1 MSAHDHA
8 GGDHASHGHDVRGSS
23 TKRLAIVLGLISV
36 YMVAELVGGLVAN
49 SLALLADA
57 GHMLSDAAA
66 LALAIFAG
74 WIARRP
80 PTPRQSYGYYRAE
93 ILGAL
98 VNGATLVAMAI
109 FIFIEAWRRFQAPP
123 AVTGELVMG
132 IAFGGLVINLV
143 ALRILNSGKN
153 ESLNMRGAWLHVLTD
168 ALGSVGAIVGGV
180 LVWMFGWYWADP
192 AVSVLIA
199 VLVIY
204 SSWALLKETVAVL
217 MEGAPGG
224 MDVDGIRDAIVSVP
238 GVLAAHDLHVWSV
251 TSGMIALSA
260 HVCVSSEASHGE
272 VVTIVRALLRERFRI
287 DHVTIEAE
295 SLEPRHE
302 AMHA

>member
-8 GGDHASHGHDVRGSS
+8 GDDHASHGHDVRGAS
-23 TKRLAIVLGLISV
+23 TKRLAIVLGLISL
-36 YMVAELVGGLVAN
+36 YTVAELLGGLVAN

-66 LALAIFAG
+66 LALALVAG

-93 ILGAL
+93 ILAAL
-98 VNGATLVAMAI
+98 VNGATLVAIAI

-123 AVTGELVMG
+123 AVTGELVIG

-153 ESLNMRGAWLHVLTD
+153 ESLNVRGAWLHVLTD
-168 ALGSVGAIVGGV
+168 TLGSVGAIIGGV

-199 VLVIY
+199 LLVIY
-204 SSWALLKETVAVL
+204 SSWALLEETVAVL
-217 MEGAPGG
+217 MEGTPGG
-224 MDVDGIRDAIVSVP
+224 VDVDGIRNAIVSVP
-238 GVLAAHDLHVWSV
+238 GILSAHDLHVWSI

-260 HVCVSSEASHGE
+260 HVCVSSEASQGE
-272 VVTIVRALLRERFRI
+272 VLTILRALLRERFRI
-287 DHVTIEAE
+287 DHVTIEPE
-295 SLEPRHE
+295 SLEPSHE

>member
-23 TKRLAIVLGLISV
+23 TKRLAIVLGLISL
-36 YMVAELVGGLVAN
+36 YMVAEVVGGVVAN

-66 LALAIFAG
+66 LALALFAG

-80 PTPRQSYGYYRAE
+80 PTPRQSYGYYRVE
-93 ILGAL
+93 ILAAL
-98 VNGATLVAMAI
+98 VNGSTLVAIAI
-109 FIFIEAWRRFQAPP
+109 LIVVEAWRRFQAPP
-123 AVTGELVMG
+123 TVTGELVIG
-132 IAFGGLVINLV
+132 IAFGGLLVNLI
-143 ALRILNSGKN
+143 ALKILNAGKN
-153 ESLNMRGAWLHVLTD
+153 ENLNVRGAWLHVLTD

-192 AVSVLIA
+192 AVSVVIA
-199 VLVIY
+199 LLVIY

-224 MDVDGIRDAIVSVP
+224 VDVDGIRDAIVSVP
-238 GVLAAHDLHVWSV
+238 GVLSVHDLHVWSI

-260 HVCVSSEASHGE
+260 HVCVSSAASNGE
-272 VVTIVRALLRERFRI
+272 VLSMLRAILRERYRI
-287 DHVTIEAE
+287 DHVTIETEA
-295 SLEPRHE
+295 LEPRHE

>member
-8 GGDHASHGHDVRGSS
+8 GDGRATHGHDVRGSA
-23 TKRLAIVLGLISV
+23 TKRLAIVLALISL
-36 YMVAELVGGLVAN
+36 YTVAELVGGLVAN

-66 LALAIFAG
+66 LALALFAG

-93 ILGAL
+93 ILAAL
-98 VNGATLVAMAI
+98 VNGATLVAIAV

-123 AVTGELVMG
+123 DVTGELVVG

-143 ALRILNSGKN
+143 ALWILNSGKN
-153 ESLNMRGAWLHVLTD
+153 ESLNVRGAWLHVLTD
-168 ALGSVGAIVGGV
+168 ALGSVGAMVAGV
-180 LVWMFGWYWADP
+180 LVWMFGCYWADP

-199 VLVIY
+199 LLVIY
-204 SSWALLKETVAVL
+204 SSWSLLKETVAVL

-224 MDVDGIRDAIVSVP
+224 IDVDGIRNTLMSVP
-238 GVLAAHDLHVWSV
+238 GVLSAHDLHVWSI
-251 TSGMIALSA
+251 TSGMVALSA
-260 HVCVSSEASHGE
+260 HVCVASEASHGE
-272 VVTIVRALLRERFRI
+272 VLTILRTLLRERFRS

-295 SLEPRHE
+295 TLEPRHE